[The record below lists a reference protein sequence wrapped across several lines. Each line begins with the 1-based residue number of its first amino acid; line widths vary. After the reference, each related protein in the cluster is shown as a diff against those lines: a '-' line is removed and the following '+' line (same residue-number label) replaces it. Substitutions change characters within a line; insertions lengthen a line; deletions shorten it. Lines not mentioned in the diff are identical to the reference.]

1 LTPILYRLNIFI
13 NAFTHGVPQGI
24 KGKIMIKF
32 GMRGLIGTTALI
44 VALGVSQA
52 AFAEYTGFGEGIP
65 VGSAA
70 RQIAPPEFEV
80 KFGAGVDEKA
90 PISWSNAADWQ
101 SALSS
106 AVAKKG
112 LKATVSGTTVTIE
125 KASATPKAE
134 SSSRPYSS
142 SPSSDMVQKN
152 SKPNP
157 RSDRAQP
164 RDPKPRPAPR
174 AQQEVSIG
182 GGGFT
187 IRPYQQRQL
196 EAAVPEAAHRA
207 DQPHSNKTL
216 VGKDIKEGDWK
227 PASKGDGRGQYV
239 VAAGYM
245 LRTTLANWA
254 EGSGWKVVWE
264 SEYDYAITTDATFSG
279 DFIEASKQL
288 ITAMKDARP
297 TITADFFKANKTV
310 VISNKLADEV
320 N

>member
-1 LTPILYRLNIFI
+1 
-13 NAFTHGVPQGI
+13 
-24 KGKIMIKF
+24 MSKF

-70 RQIAPPEFEV
+70 RQIVPQEFDV

-112 LKATVSGTTVTIE
+112 LKATVSGNIVTIE
-125 KASATPKAE
+125 KASAAPKAE
-134 SSSRPYSS
+134 SASRPYSS

-152 SKPNP
+152 SKSKP
-157 RSDRAQP
+157 RSERARP
-164 RDPKPRPAPR
+164 RDPKPRPVPR
-174 AQQEVSIG
+174 AQQEASIG

-196 EAAVPEAAHRA
+196 EAAVPEATHRA
-207 DQPHSNKTL
+207 DQSHSNKTL
-216 VGKDIKEGDWK
+216 VGKEIKEGDWK
-227 PASKGDGRGQYV
+227 PVSKGDGQGQYV

>member
-1 LTPILYRLNIFI
+1 
-13 NAFTHGVPQGI
+13 
-24 KGKIMIKF
+24 MSKF

-44 VALGVSQA
+44 AALGLSHA
-52 AFAEYTGFGEGIP
+52 AFAEYAGFGEGIP

-70 RQIAPPEFEV
+70 RQIAPQEFDV
-80 KFGAGVDEKA
+80 KFGEGVDQKA
-90 PISWSNAADWQ
+90 PISWSSSPDWQ

-112 LKATVSGTTVTIE
+112 LKATVVGNTVTIE
-125 KASATPKAE
+125 KAATAPKAAPAA
-134 SSSRPYSS
+134 RPYSS

-152 SKPNP
+152 SKPRP
-157 RSDRAQP
+157 RSERAQP
-164 RDPKPRPAPR
+164 RDPKPRQAPR
-174 AQQEVSIG
+174 TQQEASVG

-207 DQPHSNKTL
+207 EQVHSNKTL
-216 VGKDIKEGDWK
+216 VGKDIKDGNDWK
-227 PASKGDGRGQYV
+227 PVSKGDGHGQYV
-239 VAAGYM
+239 VASGYM
-245 LRTTLANWA
+245 LRTTLSNWA

-264 SEYDYAITTDATFSG
+264 SEFDYAITTDATFSG
-279 DFIEASKQL
+279 DFVEAAKQL

-297 TITADFFKANKTV
+297 TPTAEFYTANKTV
-310 VISNKLADEV
+310 VISNKLAGEA

>member
-1 LTPILYRLNIFI
+1 MSKYGT
-13 NAFTHGVPQGI
+13 
-24 KGKIMIKF
+24 
-32 GMRGLIGTTALI
+32 RGLIGTTALI
-44 VALGVSQA
+44 VALGLSQT

-70 RQIAPPEFEV
+70 RQIAPTEYDV

-90 PISWSNAADWQ
+90 PISWSNSTDWQ

-112 LKATVSGTTVTIE
+112 LKATVSGNTVTIE
-125 KASATPKAE
+125 KSSAPAKSE
-134 SSSRPYSS
+134 STSRPYSS

-152 SKPNP
+152 SKPKP
-157 RSDRAQP
+157 RPERAQP
-164 RDPKPRPAPR
+164 RDPKPRPAPS
-174 AQQEVSIG
+174 AQQEASIG

-207 DQPHSNKTL
+207 EQPQSNKAL
-216 VGKDIKEGDWK
+216 VGKEIKEGDWK
-227 PASKGDGRGQYV
+227 PVTNGDGQGQYV

-245 LRTTLANWA
+245 LHTTLANWA

-279 DFIEASKQL
+279 DFIDASKQL

>member
-1 LTPILYRLNIFI
+1 
-13 NAFTHGVPQGI
+13 
-24 KGKIMIKF
+24 MSKF
-32 GMRGLIGTTALI
+32 GLRGLIGTTALI
-44 VALGVSQA
+44 VALGASQA

-70 RQIAPPEFEV
+70 RQIAPKEFDV

-90 PISWSNAADWQ
+90 PISWSNAPDWQ

-112 LKATVSGTTVTIE
+112 LKATVSGNTVTIE
-125 KASATPKAE
+125 KASAAPKTE
-134 SSSRPYSS
+134 SASRPYSS

-152 SKPNP
+152 SKPKPKP
-157 RSDRAQP
+157 RSERAQP

-174 AQQEVSIG
+174 TQQEASIG

-196 EAAVPEAAHRA
+196 EAAAPEAAHRA
-207 DQPHSNKTL
+207 DQSHSNKTL
-216 VGKDIKEGDWK
+216 VGKEIREGGDWK
-227 PASKGDGRGQYV
+227 PVSKGDGQGQYV

-279 DFIEASKQL
+279 DFIEASRQL

>member
-1 LTPILYRLNIFI
+1 M
-13 NAFTHGVPQGI
+13 G
-24 KGKIMIKF
+24 KF

-44 VALGVSQA
+44 ISLSLSQTA
-52 AFAEYTGFGEGIP
+52 SAEYTGFGEGIP

-70 RQIAPPEFEV
+70 RQITPQEYEV

-90 PISWSNAADWQ
+90 PISWSNASDWQ
-101 SALSS
+101 TALSS
-106 AVAKKG
+106 AVSKKG
-112 LKATVSGTTVTIE
+112 LKATVSGNTVTIE
-125 KASATPKAE
+125 KATLAPKSETA
-134 SSSRPYSS
+134 SRPYSS

-152 SKPNP
+152 SKPRP
-157 RSDRAQP
+157 DRAQP
-164 RDPKPRPAPR
+164 RDPKPRPDSRPAPR
-174 AQQEVSIG
+174 AQQEASIG

-196 EAAVPEAAHRA
+196 EAAVPEASHRG
-207 DQPHSNKTL
+207 DQQHTNKTL
-216 VGKDIKEGDWK
+216 VGKDIREGDWK
-227 PASKGDGRGQYV
+227 PVAKGDGQGQYV

-245 LRTTLANWA
+245 LRTTLSNWG
-254 EGSGWKVVWE
+254 EGSGWKVVWD